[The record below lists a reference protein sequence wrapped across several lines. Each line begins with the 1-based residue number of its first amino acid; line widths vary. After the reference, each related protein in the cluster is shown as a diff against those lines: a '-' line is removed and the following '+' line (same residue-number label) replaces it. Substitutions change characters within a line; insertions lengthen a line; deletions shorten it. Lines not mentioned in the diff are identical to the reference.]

1 MLGNRYEF
9 PTKTTETTKMKR
21 PKRNHR
27 KDQKLAWKKGKNSHW
42 QWNDCPVVSGSYI
55 HLVLII
61 VYSWSTF
68 RENVVVSRL
77 PSAWVGF
84 WNKVTQYNFLKCER
98 ISDVKCTFSSEFH
111 RPFFSIVVVVCF
123 SRYGRFVSIVSFW
136 SFRLFR
142 CGRFG
147 RYGSFACFVSVV
159 SFRCFGF

>member
-1 MLGNRYEF
+1 MDCERNMAAKSFVGLLIFAPCLVTGMNF
-9 PTKTTETTKMKR
+9 QQKQPKR
-21 PKRNHR
+21 PK
-27 KDQKLAWKKGKNSHW
+27 
-42 QWNDCPVVSGSYI
+42 WNELVS
-55 HLVLII
+55 II

-68 RENVVVSRL
+68 RENVVVTRL

-147 RYGSFACFVSVV
+147 RFGSFACFVS
-159 SFRCFGF
+159 FRCFGF